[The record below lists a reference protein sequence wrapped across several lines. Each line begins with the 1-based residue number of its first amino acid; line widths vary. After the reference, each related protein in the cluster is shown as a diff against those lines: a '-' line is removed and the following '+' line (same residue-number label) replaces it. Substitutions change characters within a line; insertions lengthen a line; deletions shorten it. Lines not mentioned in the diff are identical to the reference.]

1 MEKTY
6 YLGRFNL
13 SANYSTY
20 QEKERLIASSLDSTV
35 IIKHK
40 QFKYRFSGVERVK
53 LEDMGFFVGSLLKYS
68 RNKSHEVVEESGG
81 TVNQIEVDNEVIGTA
96 KFVLEVK
103 TGLIAYTVP
112 ARQISQLS
120 FLNRFTELIEEAND
134 NFFVEATI
142 ETIEERGDLMERLRS
157 MNRIDEI
164 KINLHPSNPS
174 SAKIWET
181 VDKRIQGLNA
191 AKYSQQYE
199 AKKGG
204 PSLQTDNQ
212 IIQSIAMAED
222 GYGTAQAKGIN
233 QDGQQVRY
241 STTDNPESFKLE
253 NDNVTPS
260 ILVESVLPFIKRVI
274 SRINRRNGDDR
285 PSPRGIL

>member
-1 MEKTY
+1 M
-6 YLGRFNL
+6 
-13 SANYSTY
+13 
-20 QEKERLIASSLDSTV
+20 